1 MSTGQDKP
9 PLKKR
14 GPKSG
19 FSQSLGLTVFDS
31 MRLPAPIWELLRQKS
46 VRRLLNWMASN
57 DKFQD
62 KILDQVPETDPE

>member
-1 MSTGQDKP
+1 MITGQDKP
-9 PLKKR
+9 SLKKR

-57 DKFQD
+57 NEFQE
-62 KILDQVPETDPE
+62 KILGSVENFT